1 MVDGPRSESS
11 NPERLWI
18 QYWHTWQTN
27 SVLTKFKSR
36 NPCVLEALNSV
47 FLSFFTFICLSIF
60 YLSFQR
66 LLWRYTATKV
76 SFSGCFHHHHHH
88 PETWL
93 QGPRGYRK
101 SIYDP
106 LRWIW
111 TFYHT
116 FYVWKGF
123 IKTPGEVSSVN
134 RLQCPQPMKEH
145 LEAIRFPSFPVMF
158 MWQAAHQRHVFWT
171 HGTHTF
177 QITGACQTFRQ
188 TYSKIT
194 SAAISTDLRSGK
206 KKRIWDISRERG
218 NTNMVEA
225 L

>member
-1 MVDGPRSESS
+1 MLKFLTKQMYINGHDKWEEVTLHFITSCETIRKKMQVWSEILWMCSVMNNNTTCCCCPHDVWSSAFDISLQSFENGGWSKKRVFKSRAFVDTV
-11 NPERLWI
+11 LT
-18 QYWHTWQTN
+18 YLATN

-76 SFSGCFHHHHHH
+76 SFAGCFHHHHHH
-88 PETWL
+88 PKTRL

-116 FYVWKGF
+116 FYVWKAVY
-123 IKTPGEVSSVN
+123 KNT
-134 RLQCPQPMKEH
+134 
-145 LEAIRFPSFPVMF
+145 
-158 MWQAAHQRHVFWT
+158 W
-171 HGTHTF
+171 
-177 QITGACQTFRQ
+177 
-188 TYSKIT
+188 
-194 SAAISTDLRSGK
+194 
-206 KKRIWDISRERG
+206 RG
-218 NTNMVEA
+218 I
-225 L
+225 